1 MEHQFL
7 HLVIA
12 LKKPK
17 CVLTPMSIL
26 CILDFYAPCQSM
38 AGSKPGAVFTHNTSF
53 STGPISQCYI
63 TLTLESLARDT
74 HSSLV
79 ATYVSYEENEVM

>member
-1 MEHQFL
+1 
-7 HLVIA
+7 
-12 LKKPK
+12 
-17 CVLTPMSIL
+17 
-26 CILDFYAPCQSM
+26 M

-63 TLTLESLARDT
+63 TLTLESLAKDT